1 MRLEGFPIDP
11 IYDNVI
17 VEKISQEFSSGGIAL
32 PQDQARQKEGTVV
45 ACGEGWYLDGKLI
58 PTSVKPGDKVYV
70 KEFGYRFT
78 YQGKDY
84 YLFKA
89 SDIIGVI
96 VG

>member
-1 MRLEGFPIDP
+1 MKLDGFPIDP

-17 VEKISQEFSSGGIAL
+17 VEKTEEAVSSGGVLL
-32 PQDQARQKEGTVV
+32 PPMKDRMKEGVVV
-45 ACGEGWYLDGKLI
+45 ACGPGWYLDGKLI

-70 KEFGYRFT
+70 KEFGYRFNFRN
-78 YQGKDY
+78 KDY
-84 YLFKA
+84 YLFKS